1 MGMISR
7 TTILRRAGR
16 AMLSSEIRSRINRA
30 AAAIA
35 VATILLPITAA
46 AGTESIRWYH
56 PDPSDVTGF
65 EVVYGSAS
73 GSLGTAVDVGLP
85 TPVNGVYSY
94 QLTVSDTVDTYVAVV
109 AYNADGSSPPSNER
123 RVAASVVSE
132 PDPVPVPEP
141 TPDPI
146 LDDDTALF
154 PPDASALYSSNFA
167 TSANSDWRDTRA
179 DNSMQEDDSLFAVRG
194 IGGTNAL
201 ATTQTQLNIHSHLDS
216 SDARSWSNYEVR
228 GRMRLTH
235 ADGGLGVT
243 TYSDYPSS
251 DKYYRLRRKA
261 GANEQFRLSIHP
273 DAASLSCSRESTGV
287 SPSLDKWYKFRIQTS
302 GTGGTTLIQA
312 KVWAATSSEP
322 SQWQATCEDVRAGHL
337 TSGTMGVWSMG
348 SGTKAWDDLEVIPIE
363 GSDTGST
370 PVPSGPPA
378 APVLISISPIE

>member
-16 AMLSSEIRSRINRA
+16 PMVSFEIRSRINRA

-35 VATILLPITAA
+35 VAMILLPMTAA
-46 AGTESIRWYH
+46 AGTQVIRWSH

-65 EVVYGSAS
+65 EIVHGSAS
-73 GSLGTAVDVGLP
+73 GSYGTVVDVGKP
-85 TPVNGVYSY
+85 SPSNGVYSY
-94 QLTVSDTVDTYVAVV
+94 ELMVSDNEDTYVAVV
-109 AYNADGSSPPSNER
+109 AYNDGGGSTPSNEKR
-123 RVAASVVSE
+123 FASVVA
-132 PDPVPVPEP
+132 PEP
-141 TPDPI
+141 TPDPV

-154 PPDASALYSSNFA
+154 PPDASALYSTNFA
-167 TSANSDWRDTRA
+167 SSSNSEWRDTRA

-201 ATTQTQLNIHSHLDS
+201 TTTNTQLNIHSHLDS
-216 SDARSWSNYEVR
+216 SNARSWSNYEVR
-228 GRMRLTH
+228 GRMRLTN

-251 DKYYRLRRKA
+251 DNYYRLRRKA
-261 GANEQFRLSIHP
+261 GANEQFRLTIHP
-273 DAASLSCSRESTGV
+273 TSASLSCASKSTGV
-287 SPSLDKWYKFRIQTS
+287 SPSLNTWYKFRLQTTS
-302 GTGGTTLIQA
+302 AGGTTLIQA
-312 KVWAATSSEP
+312 KVWAATASEP

-337 TSGTMGVWSMG
+337 TEGTVGVWSMG

-378 APVLISISPIE
+378 PPVLISVSPIE